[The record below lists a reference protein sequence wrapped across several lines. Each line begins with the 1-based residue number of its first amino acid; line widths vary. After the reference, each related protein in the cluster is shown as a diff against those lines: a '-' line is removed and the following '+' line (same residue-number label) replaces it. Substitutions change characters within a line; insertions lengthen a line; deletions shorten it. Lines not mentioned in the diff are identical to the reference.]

1 VSAESLS
8 PFDRVEKAMKD
19 PAGLMLATTVNCYW
33 ISVLL
38 LAAIRWLR
46 LRQGVGLLPRTR
58 SERLMWI
65 LWVPVILLWNV
76 LPRVALHNHRMPWG
90 LPDFVR
96 DTPTCQAVRCT
107 AAAWGCFCFL
117 LTLHCWF
124 KMGRSWSLAVLPE
137 RATFL
142 VQTGVFGLVRH
153 PIYGLSIGL
162 MLASVGVVPTM
173 PMVAI
178 ALIHVTVVIL
188 KARSEERHLLL
199 AHGQSYVEYTR
210 RTGRFF
216 PRIVP

>member
-1 VSAESLS
+1 M
-8 PFDRVEKAMKD
+8 AMKD

-33 ISVLL
+33 IGVLV
-38 LAAIRWLR
+38 LAGIRWLR

-58 SERLMWI
+58 NERLMWV
-65 LWVPVILLWNV
+65 LWVPVILSWNV

-90 LPDFVR
+90 LPDVLR
-96 DTPTCQAVRCT
+96 DGAVFQSLRCT

-117 LTLHCWF
+117 LTLHCWI

-137 RATFL
+137 RSTSL
-142 VQTGVFGLVRH
+142 VQTGAFGLVRH

-162 MLASVGVVPTM
+162 MIASVGVVPTV
-173 PMVAI
+173 PMATVA
-178 ALIHVTVVIL
+178 LVHVIVLIL
-188 KARSEERHLLL
+188 KARGEERYLLV

-216 PRIVP
+216 PRIAR